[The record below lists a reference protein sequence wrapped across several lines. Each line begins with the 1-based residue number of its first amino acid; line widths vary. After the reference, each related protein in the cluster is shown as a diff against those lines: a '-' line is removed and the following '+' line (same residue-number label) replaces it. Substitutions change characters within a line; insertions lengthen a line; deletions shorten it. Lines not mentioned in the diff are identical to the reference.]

1 MTWRV
6 GVERG
11 SMSSNLLDDRRQQA
25 RSSTEEVE
33 CWSDLPESWRKYAA
47 PSRLFEGESDTVRRE

>member
-1 MTWRV
+1 
-6 GVERG
+6 
-11 SMSSNLLDDRRQQA
+11 MSSNLLDDRRQQA

-47 PSRLFEGESDTVRRE
+47 PSRHFEGESDTVRRE